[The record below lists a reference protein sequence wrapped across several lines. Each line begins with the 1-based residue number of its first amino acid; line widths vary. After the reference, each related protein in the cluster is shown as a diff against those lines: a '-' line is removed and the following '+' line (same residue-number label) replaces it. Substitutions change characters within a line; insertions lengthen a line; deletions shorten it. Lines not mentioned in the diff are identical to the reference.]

1 MSLICSEKTQKFK
14 NILGKLPEDIF
25 KEVCSYALPSK
36 KDYIFQHYQRSD
48 VVKVL
53 NYSKNCDDINDDI
66 NYAINKLKSKL
77 QKEARVLDTL
87 IKNDLPVAEK
97 DYDIKLKNALK
108 QIIKN
113 IVSKNKHLG
122 DKYLDDKKINEII
135 SVYVRNID
143 ILDVEKTN
151 NKKFNIILTLNKIR
165 NYKLIKHLNL
175 YF

>member
-1 MSLICSEKTQKFK
+1 MSLKLSEKTQKFK
-14 NILGKLPEDIF
+14 NIVGKLPEDIF
-25 KEVCSYALPSK
+25 KEVCSYALPRE
-36 KDYIFQHYQRSD
+36 KDYIFQYYEDSY
-48 VVKVL
+48 VVKLL
-53 NYSKNCDDINDDI
+53 NYSKTNDDI
-66 NYAINKLKSKL
+66 DYAINKLKSKL
-77 QKEARVLDTL
+77 QKEAIILDTL

-113 IVSKNKHLG
+113 IVSKSKYLGNKH
-122 DKYLDDKKINEII
+122 LDDKKINEII

-165 NYKLIKHLNL
+165 NYKLIKHLYL
-175 YF
+175 

>member
-1 MSLICSEKTQKFK
+1 MSLICSEKIQKIK

-36 KDYIFQHYQRSD
+36 KDYIFQHYERSN

-53 NYSKNCDDINDDI
+53 NYSKNSDDINDDI
-66 NYAINKLKSKL
+66 NYAINNLKSKL

-113 IVSKNKHLG
+113 IVSKSKC
-122 DKYLDDKKINEII
+122 LDDKKINEII

-165 NYKLIKHLNL
+165 NYKLIN
-175 YF
+175 YY